1 MLRVQQ
7 TDGLTPA
14 WFLTSTSERRQ
25 GTSTANLV
33 TIWPLNHL
41 LPSPTAGLSFYC
53 WPHSPSLVLPGLFNN
68 ENQTGSL
75 SQGCLYAKKGR
86 KHKSGQ
92 QTCKCLIFIPSIL
105 LASFS
110 SLIFLPSLPCSLE
123 THLIVTWDDK
133 CPLPQCPSVTDVSFL
148 YHSAS
153 RIHFLN

>member
-41 LPSPTAGLSFYC
+41 LPSPTAGLSFCC
-53 WPHSPSLVLPGLFNN
+53 WPHSPSLVLPGLYNKRTK
-68 ENQTGSL
+68 QA
-75 SQGCLYAKKGR
+75 LYLRDVCMLRNVG

-148 YHSAS
+148 YHPAS